1 MSKFKGRA
9 LLLISGP
16 GSDSDVQVIRDAAN
30 NALAPFTLEV
40 QDTQNICMGGR
51 IILALDI
58 QCDPAHVLSIET
70 DVRNAVEKFRCDV
83 ASEII

>member
-16 GSDSDVQVIRDAAN
+16 GSETDVQVIRDSVN
-30 NALAPFTLEV
+30 TALEPFTLHV

-58 QCDPAHVLSIET
+58 ECDPAHLLAIET
-70 DVRNAVEKFRCDV
+70 DVRGAVEKFRCDV

>member
-16 GSDSDVQVIRDAAN
+16 GSESDVLVIRDAAN
-30 NALAPFTLEV
+30 TAMAPFTLEV

-58 QCDPAHVLSIET
+58 QCDPAHLSAIET
-70 DVRNAVEKFRCDV
+70 DVRNSVEKFRCDV